1 MTATSRNVCPG
12 GTRHAR
18 RLETDINIYW
28 GVQMK
33 YGMNHLSLAVRLA
46 LTAGILAAAGVAQ
59 AQTETS
65 TPQTDTSSSS
75 EQNAPPSKS
84 KAKTLQ
90 AVQVTGSLIRRV
102 DVETASPV
110 VTLDRETLSNSGKP
124 VLGDVLQALPSIS
137 GNATNPSN
145 NSNGGGVA
153 SPLLEGGDG
162 ASRVSLRGLGVNRTL
177 VLVNG
182 QRMANPDLN
191 LIPTEMIERVDVLA
205 EGASTVYGSDAI
217 GGVVNF
223 ILRKDFQGAQLSL
236 NDGISSHGD
245 AQRHGFNLTA
255 GATGDKFSIVGG
267 LDYNKYD
274 AVLGKRRD
282 FSKQQLYLSSGSV
295 VAAGSSSIPTGR
307 IQLPGAIAS
316 QYGCAINSSG
326 TANVTLAQGNG
337 SALGDYRCRLGSDTY
352 NYAALNYIQTAQKR
366 TNGFVLGSYNFS
378 DSLTGFVD
386 AFYNRTSSSGQD
398 APSPVGAGDGL
409 IISSTN
415 PINPFGV
422 TFSQNPIPGDPKSG
436 YNFQTRLTGAG
447 TRVHS
452 YVTDTAQIN
461 AGLRGNFGQ
470 NSSWIWDASV
480 NYSHTK
486 REQRDTN
493 EVDIPALQAA
503 VDKGANIFNQADPA
517 VGALLRDGVKTPI
530 YVFTQSTKQ
539 GQIDASGELWDLPGG
554 AMQLS
559 VGALYRKQT
568 MNYTVSSFAVL
579 DPVTTTCQILQEA
592 CGSPG
597 RGDLDV
603 KEVFAETLIPL
614 LSDQPWA
621 HTLNLDLGIRSS
633 NYSTTGTT
641 TNGKLAIE
649 WRPVADLLL
658 RGTISQVFR
667 SPNLDELYD
676 GRTLVQPNLN
686 DPCVGLSAAQLAQH
700 QAACQSVPVNWAGN
714 SPAQVNT
721 FYSGAATVGA
731 SLKPEKGKS
740 INVGMVYDPD
750 WLPGLSTSV
759 DFWHIYLS
767 DTLTA
772 IQADT
777 VVNACF
783 NDNNNPYCSFIK
795 RQDTTSRTPGQ
806 VFLINTPVVNLGN
819 LSTSG
824 IDYTLRYKLPHF
836 NMGNVDPGNFGA
848 GLSTSYTSTYKNDA
862 TPGQPGS
869 KSVNYA
875 GTYTP
880 QFGNIARWRGTVT
893 FNWDKGNWSAQWQSR
908 YINKLTALNADAG
921 ISGVNI
927 PVASVIYNSIQLG
940 YAVPAIHTRFD
951 VGVDNLADKQPP
963 LIYQNGANYN
973 VDTSTYD
980 VLGRYFWARATI
992 KF

>member
-1 MTATSRNVCPG
+1 MN
-12 GTRHAR
+12 
-18 RLETDINIYW
+18 
-28 GVQMK
+28 

-46 LTAGILAAAGVAQ
+46 LTAGIFTAAGVAQ
-59 AQTETS
+59 AQV
-65 TPQTDTSSSS
+65 PQANSPPSSD
-75 EQNAPPSKS
+75 QATPPSKN

-90 AVQVTGSLIRRV
+90 AVVVTGSLIRRV

-110 VTLDRETLSNSGKP
+110 VTLDRATISNSGKP
-124 VLGDVLQALPSIS
+124 VLGDVLQQMPSIS
-137 GNATNPSN
+137 GNATNPQN

-153 SPLLEGGDG
+153 SPLLEAGDG
-162 ASRVSLRGLGVNRTL
+162 ASRVSLRGLGINRTL

-191 LIPTEMIERVDVLA
+191 LIPPEMIERVDVLA

-223 ILRKDFQGAQLSL
+223 ILRKDFKGAQFSL

-245 AQRHGFNLTA
+245 AQRRGFNLTA
-255 GATGDKFSIVGG
+255 GATGDNFSIAGG

-274 AVLGKRRD
+274 AVLGKRRK

-307 IQLPGAIAS
+307 IQLPASIAS
-316 QYGCAINSSG
+316 QYGCPINSSG

-337 SALGDYRCRLGSDTY
+337 SSLGDYRCRLASDTY

-366 TNGFVLGSYNFS
+366 TNGFILGSYNLT
-378 DSLTGFVD
+378 DSLTAFVD
-386 AFYNRTSSSGQD
+386 AFYNHTVSSGQD
-398 APSPVGAGDGL
+398 APSPVGTGDGL
-409 IISSTN
+409 IIPSSN

-422 TFSQNPIPGDPKSG
+422 TFSQNPVPGDPNSG

-452 YVTDTAQIN
+452 YTTNTGQIN
-461 AGLRGNFGQ
+461 TGLRGNFGQ
-470 NSSWIWDASV
+470 DSSWIWDASV

-486 REQRDTN
+486 RDQRDTN

-503 VDKGANIFNQADPA
+503 VDGGANIFNQADPS
-517 VGALLRDGVKTPI
+517 VGAKLRGGVKTPI

-539 GQIDASGELWDLPGG
+539 AQFDASGELWELPAGM
-554 AMQLS
+554 MQLS
-559 VGALYRKQT
+559 AGALYRKQS

-597 RGDLDV
+597 RGSFNV
-603 KEVFAETLIPL
+603 KEVYAETLIPL
-614 LSDQPWA
+614 LSEQPWA
-621 HTLNLDLGIRSS
+621 HSLNLDLGIRTS

-641 TNGKLAIE
+641 TNGKIAIE
-649 WRPVADLLL
+649 WRPTVDLLV

-667 SPNLDELYD
+667 APNLNELYD

-686 DPCVGLSAAQLAQH
+686 DPCVGRTAADLAAH
-700 QAACQSVPVNWAGN
+700 AAACQFVPVNWAGN

-721 FYSGAATVGA
+721 FYSGATTVGA
-731 SLKPEKGKS
+731 TLKPEKGKS
-740 INVGMVYDPD
+740 VDLGLVYDPD
-750 WLPGLSTSV
+750 WLPGVSTSL
-759 DFWHIYLS
+759 DFWHIHLS

-777 VVNACF
+777 VVNSCF
-783 NDNNNPYCSFIK
+783 NNASSPYCSFIH
-795 RQDTTSRTPGQ
+795 RQDNTSRQPGQ

-819 LSTSG
+819 LSTTG
-824 IDYTLRYKLPHF
+824 IDYTLRYKIPHF
-836 NMGNVDPGNFGA
+836 DLGNVDPGNFRA
-848 GLSTSYTSTYKNDA
+848 GLSTSYTSTYKINA
-862 TPGQPGS
+862 TPGEPGA
-869 KSVNYA
+869 KTVNYA
-875 GTYTP
+875 GTFTP
-880 QFGNIARWRGTVT
+880 QFGNISRWRGTVT
-893 FNWDKGNWSAQWQSR
+893 LNWDKGNWNAQWQSR
-908 YINKLTALNADAG
+908 YINKLTALNADAA
-921 ISGVNI
+921 IAGVNI
-927 PVASVIYNSIQLG
+927 PMASVIYHSIQLG
-940 YAVPAIHTRFD
+940 YAVPSFHTRFD
-951 VGVDNLADKQPP
+951 VGVDNLSNKLPP
-963 LIYQNGANYN
+963 LVYQNGANYN
-973 VDTSTYD
+973 VDTATYD
-980 VLGRYFWARATI
+980 VLGRYYWARATI

>member
-1 MTATSRNVCPG
+1 
-12 GTRHAR
+12 
-18 RLETDINIYW
+18 
-28 GVQMK
+28 MK

-46 LTAGILAAAGVAQ
+46 LTTGIFAAAGLAQ
-59 AQTETS
+59 AQTQ
-65 TPQTDTSSSS
+65 TPPTDSSSS
-75 EQNAPPSKS
+75 SDQTTPPSRT
-84 KAKTLQ
+84 KAKTLES
-90 AVQVTGSLIRRV
+90 VTVTGSLIRRV
-102 DVETASPV
+102 DAETASPV
-110 VTLDRETLSNSGKP
+110 VTLDRATLTNSGKP

-153 SPLLEGGDG
+153 SPLLEAGDG
-162 ASRVSLRGLGVNRTL
+162 ASRVSLRGLGINRTL

-223 ILRKDFQGAQLSL
+223 ILRKDFQGAQISL

-255 GATGDKFSIVGG
+255 GATGDNFSIAGG

-274 AVLGKRRD
+274 AVLGKRRK

-307 IQLPGAIAS
+307 IQLPAAIAG
-316 QYGCAINSSG
+316 QYGCDINSSG
-326 TANVTLAQGNG
+326 TANVTLAQGDG
-337 SALGDYRCRLGSDTY
+337 SALGDYRCRLASDTY

-366 TNGFVLGSYNFS
+366 TNGFVLGSYNFT

-386 AFYNRTSSSGQD
+386 AFYNRTKSSGQD
-398 APSPVGAGDGL
+398 APSPVGTGDGL

-422 TFSQNPIPGDPKSG
+422 TFSQNPVAGDPNSG
-436 YNFQTRLTGAG
+436 YSFQTRLTGAG

-452 YVTDTAQIN
+452 YTTSTGQIN
-461 AGLRGNFGQ
+461 TGLRGNFGQ
-470 NSSWIWDASV
+470 DSSWIWDASV

-486 REQRDTN
+486 RDQRDTN

-503 VDKGANIFNQADPA
+503 VDAGANIFNQADPA
-517 VGALLRDGVKTPI
+517 VGEQLRSGVKTPI
-530 YVFTQSTKQ
+530 YVLTQSTKQ
-539 GQIDASGELWDLPGG
+539 AQFQASGDLWEMPAGT
-554 AMQLS
+554 MQLS
-559 VGALYRKQT
+559 AGALYRKQS

-597 RGDLDV
+597 HGDFDV
-603 KEVFAETLIPL
+603 KELFAETLIPL
-614 LSDQPWA
+614 FADQPWA
-621 HTLNLDLGIRSS
+621 HSLNLDLGIRTSK
-633 NYSTTGTT
+633 YSTTGTT
-641 TNGKLAIE
+641 TNGKVAIE
-649 WRPVADLLL
+649 WRPTADLLV

-667 SPNLDELYD
+667 APNLDELYD
-676 GRTLVQPNLN
+676 GRTLVQPTLN
-686 DPCVGLSAAQLAQH
+686 DPCVGRSAGELAAH
-700 QAACQSVPVNWAGN
+700 AAACQFVPVNWAGN

-731 SLKPEKGKS
+731 KLKPEKGKS
-740 INVGMVYDPD
+740 VNLGLVYDPQ
-750 WLPGLSTSV
+750 WLPGLSTSL
-759 DFWHIYLS
+759 DFWHIYLA

-777 VVNACF
+777 VVSSCY
-783 NDNNNPYCSFIK
+783 NNSSSPYCSFIQ
-795 RQDTTSRTPGQ
+795 REDNTSRQPGQ
-806 VFLINTPVVNLGN
+806 VFLITTPVVNLGN

-824 IDYTLRYKLPHF
+824 IDYTLRYKVPHF
-836 NMGNVDPGNFGA
+836 DLGSVDPGNFKA
-848 GLSTSYTSTYKNDA
+848 GLSTSYTSTYKNNA
-862 TPGQPGS
+862 TPGEPGA
-869 KSVNYA
+869 KTINYA
-875 GTYTP
+875 GTYSQ
-880 QFGNIARWRGTVT
+880 QFGNISRWRGTVT
-893 FNWDKGNWSAQWQSR
+893 LNWDKGNWNAQWQSR
-908 YINKLTALNADAG
+908 YINKLTALNADAATP
-921 ISGVNI
+921 GVNI
-927 PVASVIYNSIQLG
+927 PMASVIYHSIQLG
-940 YAVPAIHTRFD
+940 YAVPSIHTRFD
-951 VGVDNLADKQPP
+951 VGVDNLSNKLPP
-963 LIYQNGANYN
+963 LVYQNGSNYN
-973 VDTSTYD
+973 VDTATYD
-980 VLGRYFWARATI
+980 VLGRYYWARATI

>member
-1 MTATSRNVCPG
+1 
-12 GTRHAR
+12 
-18 RLETDINIYW
+18 
-28 GVQMK
+28 MK

-46 LTAGILAAAGVAQ
+46 LTAGIFTAAGVAQ
-59 AQTETS
+59 AQT
-65 TPQTDTSSSS
+65 PQTNNPPSSD
-75 EQNAPPSKS
+75 QATPPSKS

-90 AVQVTGSLIRRV
+90 AVVVTGSLIRRV
-102 DVETASPV
+102 DLETASPV
-110 VTLDRETLSNSGKP
+110 VTLDRATITNSGKP
-124 VLGDVLQALPSIS
+124 VLGDVLQQMPSIS
-137 GNATNPSN
+137 GNATNPQN

-153 SPLLEGGDG
+153 SPLLEAGDG
-162 ASRVSLRGLGVNRTL
+162 ASRVSLRGLGINRTL

-182 QRMANPDLN
+182 QRMANPDIN
-191 LIPTEMIERVDVLA
+191 LIPPDMIERVDVLA

-223 ILRKDFQGAQLSL
+223 ILRKDFKGAQFSL

-245 AQRHGFNLTA
+245 AQRRGFNLTA
-255 GATGDKFSIVGG
+255 GATGDNFSIAAG

-274 AVLGKRRD
+274 ATLASRRK

-307 IQLPGAIAS
+307 IQVPASIAS
-316 QYGCAINSSG
+316 QYGCPINSSG
-326 TANVTLAQGNG
+326 TANVTLAQGDG
-337 SALGDYRCRLGSDTY
+337 SSLGDYRCRLASDTF

-366 TNGFVLGSYNFS
+366 TNGFVLGSYNFT

-386 AFYNRTSSSGQD
+386 AFYNHTVSSGQD
-398 APSPVGAGDGL
+398 APSPVGTGDGL
-409 IISSTN
+409 IISSSN

-422 TFSQNPIPGDPKSG
+422 TFSQNPVPGDPNSG

-452 YVTDTAQIN
+452 YTTNTAQIN

-470 NSSWIWDASV
+470 ESSWIWDASV

-486 REQRDTN
+486 RDQRDTN

-503 VDKGANIFNQADPA
+503 VDGGANIFDQAS
-517 VGALLRDGVKTPI
+517 VGDQLKNGVKTPI

-539 GQIDASGELWDLPGG
+539 AQFDASGELWDLPAG

-559 VGALYRKQT
+559 AGALYRKQF
-568 MNYTVSSFAVL
+568 MNYTVSDFAVL

-597 RGDLDV
+597 RGDFDV
-603 KEVFAETLIPL
+603 KEVYAETLIPL
-614 LSDQPWA
+614 LSEQPWA
-621 HTLNLDLGIRSS
+621 HSLNLDLGIRTS

-641 TNGKLAIE
+641 TNGKIAIE
-649 WRPVADLLL
+649 WRPVADLLV
-658 RGTISQVFR
+658 RGTVSQVFR
-667 SPNLDELYD
+667 APNLNELHD

-686 DPCVGLSAAQLAQH
+686 DPCRGLTADQLAAH
-700 QAACQSVPVNWAGN
+700 QAACQFVPVNWAGN

-731 SLKPEKGKS
+731 TLKPEKGKS
-740 INVGMVYDPD
+740 INLGLVYDPD

-772 IQADT
+772 IQADI
-777 VVNACF
+777 VVNSCF
-783 NDNNNPYCSFIK
+783 NNASSPYCSFIH
-795 RQDTTSRTPGQ
+795 REDNTSRQPGQ

-819 LSTSG
+819 LSTTG
-824 IDYTLRYKLPHF
+824 IDYTLRYKIPHF
-836 NMGNVDPGNFGA
+836 DLGSVDPGNFRA
-848 GLSTSYTSTYKNDA
+848 GLSTSYTSTYNVNA
-862 TPGQPGS
+862 TPGEPGT
-869 KSVNYA
+869 KTVNYA
-875 GTYTP
+875 GTLSP
-880 QFGNIARWRGTVT
+880 QFGNISRWRGTVT
-893 FNWDKGNWSAQWQSR
+893 LNWDKGNWNAQWQSR
-908 YINKLTALNADAG
+908 YINKLTALNADAA
-921 ISGVNI
+921 ITGVNI
-927 PVASVIYNSIQLG
+927 PMASVIYHSIQLG
-940 YAVPAIHTRFD
+940 YAVPSIHTRFD
-951 VGVDNLADKQPP
+951 VGVDNLSNKLPP
-963 LIYQNGANYN
+963 LVYQNGANYN
-973 VDTSTYD
+973 VDTATYD
-980 VLGRYFWARATI
+980 VLGRYYWARATI

>member
-1 MTATSRNVCPG
+1 MN
-12 GTRHAR
+12 H
-18 RLETDINIYW
+18 
-28 GVQMK
+28 
-33 YGMNHLSLAVRLA
+33 GMNHLSLAVRLA
-46 LTAGILAAAGVAQ
+46 LTAGIFTAAGIAQ
-59 AQTETS
+59 AQTQ
-65 TPQTDTSSSS
+65 TPPTDTSSSS
-75 EQNAPPSKS
+75 DQNTPPSKN

-90 AVQVTGSLIRRV
+90 SVVVTGSLIRRV

-110 VTLDRETLSNSGKP
+110 VTLDRATISNSGKP
-124 VLGDVLQALPSIS
+124 VLGDVLQQMPSIS
-137 GNATNPSN
+137 GNATNPQN

-162 ASRVSLRGLGVNRTL
+162 ASRVSLRGLGINRTL

-191 LIPTEMIERVDVLA
+191 LIPPEMIERVDVLA

-223 ILRKDFQGAQLSL
+223 ILRKDFQGAQVSL

-255 GATGDKFSIVGG
+255 GATGDRFSIAGG

-274 AVLGKRRD
+274 AVLGRRRS

-307 IQLPGAIAS
+307 IQLPAAIAG
-316 QYGCAINSSG
+316 QYGCDINTSG
-326 TANVTLAQGNG
+326 TADVTLAQGNG
-337 SALGDYRCRLGSDTY
+337 SAQGDYRCRLGSDTY

-366 TNGFVLGSYNFS
+366 TNGFVLGSFDFT

-386 AFYNRTSSSGQD
+386 AFYNHTVSSGQD
-398 APSPVGAGDGL
+398 APSPVGTGDGL
-409 IISSTN
+409 IISADN

-422 TFSQNPIPGDPKSG
+422 TFSQSPIAGDPNSG
-436 YNFQTRLTGAG
+436 YSFQTRLTGAG

-452 YVTDTAQIN
+452 YKTDTGQIN

-470 NSSWIWDASV
+470 DSSWIWDASV
-480 NYSHTK
+480 NYSHTQ

-493 EVDIPALQAA
+493 EVDIPALQAS
-503 VDKGANIFNQADPA
+503 VDNGANIFNQADPS
-517 VGALLRDGVKTPI
+517 VGEQLRGGVKSPL
-530 YVFTQSTKQ
+530 YVFTQATKQ
-539 GQIDASGELWDLPGG
+539 AQIDASGELGDLPGG
-554 AMQLS
+554 PMQLS

-579 DPVTTTCQILQEA
+579 DPVTTTCGILQEA
-592 CGSPG
+592 CGSPA
-597 RGDLDV
+597 RGDLNV
-603 KEVFAETLIPL
+603 KEVYAETLIPL
-614 LSDQPWA
+614 LSELPWVHA
-621 HTLNLDLGIRSS
+621 LNLDIGIRSS

-641 TNGKLAIE
+641 TNGKIALE
-649 WRPVADLLL
+649 WRPSTDLLL

-686 DPCVGLSAAQLAQH
+686 DPCVGRTAAELAQH
-700 QAACQSVPVNWAGN
+700 AAACQSVPVNWGGN

-731 SLKPEKGKS
+731 TLKPEKGKS
-740 INVGMVYDPD
+740 IDLGLVYDPD

-783 NDNNNPYCSFIK
+783 NDNANPYCSFIQ
-795 RQDTTSRTPGQ
+795 RQGTNSRTPGQ

-819 LSTSG
+819 LNTTG
-824 IDYTLRYKLPHF
+824 IDYTLRYKVPHF
-836 NMGNVDPGNFGA
+836 NLGSSDPGNFRA
-848 GLSTSYTSTYKNDA
+848 GLSTSYTSSYKINA
-862 TPGQPGS
+862 TPGEPGA
-869 KSVNYA
+869 KAVNYA

-880 QFGNIARWRGTVT
+880 QFGNISRWRGTVT
-893 FNWDKGNWSAQWQSR
+893 LNWEKGNWNAQWQSR
-908 YINKLTALNADAG
+908 YINKLTALNADAVFA
-921 ISGVNI
+921 GVNI
-927 PVASVIYNSIQLG
+927 PMASVTYHSIQLG
-940 YAVPAIHTRFD
+940 YAVPSIHTRFD
-951 VGVDNLADKQPP
+951 IGVDNLSNKLPP

-973 VDTSTYD
+973 VDTATYD
-980 VLGRYFWARATI
+980 VLGRYYWARATV

>member
-1 MTATSRNVCPG
+1 
-12 GTRHAR
+12 
-18 RLETDINIYW
+18 
-28 GVQMK
+28 MK

-46 LTAGILAAAGVAQ
+46 LTAGVFAAAGVAQ
-59 AQTETS
+59 AQTPQADNPTS
-65 TPQTDTSSSS
+65 TDQAT
-75 EQNAPPSKS
+75 PPSKS

-90 AVQVTGSLIRRV
+90 AVVVTGSLIRRV
-102 DVETASPV
+102 DAETASPV
-110 VTLDRETLSNSGKP
+110 VTLDRATISNSGKP
-124 VLGDVLQALPSIS
+124 VLGDVLQQMPSIS
-137 GNATNPSN
+137 GNATNPQN

-153 SPLLEGGDG
+153 SPLLEAGDG
-162 ASRVSLRGLGVNRTL
+162 ASRVSLRGLGINRTL

-182 QRMANPDLN
+182 QRMANPDIN
-191 LIPTEMIERVDVLA
+191 LIPPEMIERVDVLA

-223 ILRKDFQGAQLSL
+223 ILRKDFKGAQFSL

-245 AQRHGFNLTA
+245 AQRRGFNLTA
-255 GATGDKFSIVGG
+255 GATGDNFSIAAG

-274 AVLGKRRD
+274 ATLASRRK

-307 IQLPGAIAS
+307 IQVPAS
-316 QYGCAINSSG
+316 VANQYGCPIDPATN
-326 TANVTLAQGNG
+326 TANVTLAQGDG
-337 SALGDYRCRLGSDTY
+337 SSQADYRCRLASDTF

-366 TNGFVLGSYNFS
+366 TNGFVLGSYNFT

-386 AFYNRTSSSGQD
+386 AFYNHTVSSGQD
-398 APSPVGAGDGL
+398 APSPVGTGDGL
-409 IISSTN
+409 IISSSN

-422 TFSQNPIPGDPKSG
+422 TFSHGAVPGDLNSG

-452 YVTDTAQIN
+452 YTTDTGQIN

-470 NSSWIWDASV
+470 ESSWIWDASV

-486 REQRDTN
+486 RDQRDTN

-503 VDKGANIFNQADPA
+503 VDSGANIFNQADPS
-517 VGALLRDGVKTPI
+517 VGDQLKNGVKTPI

-539 GQIDASGELWDLPGG
+539 AQFNASGELWDLPAG

-559 VGALYRKQT
+559 AGALYRKQF
-568 MNYTVSSFAVL
+568 MNYTVSDFAVL

-597 RGDLDV
+597 RGDFDV
-603 KEVFAETLIPL
+603 KEVYAETLIPL
-614 LSDQPWA
+614 LSEQPWA
-621 HTLNLDLGIRSS
+621 QSLNLDLGIRSS

-641 TNGKLAIE
+641 TNGKIAIE
-649 WRPVADLLL
+649 WRPTADLLV
-658 RGTISQVFR
+658 RGTVSQVFR
-667 SPNLDELYD
+667 APNLNELYD

-686 DPCVGLSAAQLAQH
+686 DPCRGLTAADLAAH
-700 QAACQSVPVNWAGN
+700 QAACQFVPVNWAGN

-731 SLKPEKGKS
+731 TLKPEKGKS
-740 INVGMVYDPD
+740 INLGLVYDPD

-772 IQADT
+772 IQADI
-777 VVNACF
+777 VVNSCF
-783 NDNNNPYCSFIK
+783 NNASSPYCSFIH
-795 RQDTTSRTPGQ
+795 REDNTSRQPGQ

-819 LSTSG
+819 LSTTG
-824 IDYTLRYKLPHF
+824 IDYTLRYKIPHF
-836 NMGNVDPGNFGA
+836 DLGSVDPGNFRA
-848 GLSTSYTSTYKNDA
+848 GLSTSYTSTYNINA
-862 TPGQPGS
+862 TPGEPGA
-869 KSVNYA
+869 KTVNYA
-875 GTYTP
+875 GTLSP
-880 QFGNIARWRGTVT
+880 QFGNITRWRGTVT
-893 FNWDKGNWSAQWQSR
+893 FNWDKGNWNAQWQSR
-908 YINKLTALNADAG
+908 YINKLTALNADAA

-927 PVASVIYNSIQLG
+927 PMASVIYHSIQLG
-940 YAVPAIHTRFD
+940 YAVPSIHTRFD
-951 VGVDNLADKQPP
+951 VGVDNLSNKLPP
-963 LIYQNGANYN
+963 LVYQNGANYN
-973 VDTSTYD
+973 VDTATYD
-980 VLGRYFWARATI
+980 VLGRYYWARATI